1 MESTQ
6 QPDGQRYRA
15 TPLEQSRS
23 ERLPG
28 RLLLV
33 LEAYLSLIRFD
44 LYLARGNFESLYN
57 KVRDY
62 PTRNRPASSDS
73 VVPICAAVDMAC
85 IWYFK
90 EALCLQRSAV
100 AACLLRKY
108 GASAHLI
115 IGAQQMPFKAHAW
128 VEVDRRVVN
137 DKQYVPEMYRI
148 LTRC

>member
-6 QPDGQRYRA
+6 QHEGQNYRA
-15 TPLEQSRS
+15 IALEHGRS
-23 ERLPG
+23 EQLLA

-44 LYLARGNFESLYN
+44 LYLARGNFGTLHN
-57 KVRDY
+57 KVRNY
-62 PTRNRPASSDS
+62 PTRKKISSIDS
-73 VVPICAAVDMAC
+73 IGRICAAVDMAC

-100 AACLLRKY
+100 TACLLRKY
-108 GASAHLI
+108 GVSAHLV

-128 VEVDRRVVN
+128 VEVDGRVVN
-137 DKQYVPEMYRI
+137 DKQYVPEMYGI

>member
-6 QPDGQRYRA
+6 QPEGQSYRA
-15 TPLEQSRS
+15 IPLEQSQG
-23 ERLPG
+23 ERLPP

-44 LYLARGNFESLYN
+44 FYLARGNFESLYN
-57 KVRDY
+57 KARDY
-62 PTRNRPASSDS
+62 PTRKKPASLDS
-73 VVPICAAVDMAC
+73 VVAICAAVDMAC

-90 EALCLQRSAV
+90 EALCLQRSV
-100 AACLLRKY
+100 ATACLLKKY
-108 GASAHLI
+108 GVSAYLV

-128 VEVDRRVVN
+128 IEVDGKVVN
-137 DKQYVPEMYRI
+137 DNKYVPEMYGT

>member
-6 QPDGQRYRA
+6 QPKGQNYRA
-15 TPLEQSRS
+15 IPLQQGRS
-23 ERLPG
+23 ERLPA

-44 LYLARGNFESLYN
+44 LYLAGGNFKSLYN
-57 KVRDY
+57 KVRNY
-62 PTRNRPASSDS
+62 PTRKKPASLDS
-73 VVPICAAVDMAC
+73 VVAICAAVNMAC

-100 AACLLRKY
+100 TACLLRKY
-108 GASAHLI
+108 GVSGYLV

-128 VEVDRRVVN
+128 VEVDGKVVN
-137 DKQYVPEMYRI
+137 DKQYVPGMYGT
-148 LTRC
+148 LTQC